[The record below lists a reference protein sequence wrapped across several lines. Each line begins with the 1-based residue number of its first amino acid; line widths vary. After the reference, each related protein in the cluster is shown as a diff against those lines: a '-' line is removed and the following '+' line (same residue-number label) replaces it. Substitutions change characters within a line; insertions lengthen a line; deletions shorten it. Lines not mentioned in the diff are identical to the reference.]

1 MARYAAVDIGSNSV
15 RLEVAEVIGGSPT
28 RILAS
33 DRQVTR
39 LGASVFQAGR
49 VSPEALDLL
58 CGVLAGMSVTWKRY
72 DVLSIRAVATAAVR
86 EARNQQEFLTR
97 SSAAL
102 GTDVEIISGQ
112 EEARLIHLGVQSRWP
127 HPKERFLVIDIGGG
141 SAEIILSENERVC
154 AAFSK
159 PLGAIRLQ
167 ELFLRSDPPGEAE
180 LLQMD
185 EYIAERIAPAVREI
199 GRKRIDRV
207 VGTSSTAAAVVSA
220 VSRIPR
226 ARREE
231 ADGRRASAAQ
241 MRRLYKELCTVEL
254 RRRQKIVGI
263 GPRRAEIIIP
273 GTAVLLH
280 VLDAFHMPS
289 LFYSAAGVRD
299 GIIADLAARGAGR
312 EQSRLTP
319 EQRTMVEGMTERY
332 GVSLRHAQKVAR
344 LANDLFHDLQSVHQL
359 APPLGRLLE
368 ASAYLHDVGHYVSDM
383 RHHKH
388 SYYLVANSDMP
399 GFNLTERGIIAHLC
413 RYHRKSMPGPEHDSF
428 QGLSIEDQNAV
439 SVLTPLLRLADS
451 LDRGNAQRVRSVEC
465 AVHEREIVVSLHAP
479 ASAGIE
485 LEMWAAAR
493 LDTLFRQVYGRK
505 LTVQRANF
513 TSGALMASAR

>member
-15 RLEVAEVIGGSPT
+15 RLEVAEVIGGGAP

-39 LGASVFQAGR
+39 LGASVFREGR

-58 CGVLAGMSVTWKRY
+58 CGVLAGMAVTWKRY

-86 EARNQQEFLTR
+86 DARNQAEFLART
-97 SSAAL
+97 SLAL
-102 GTDVEIISGQ
+102 GADIEIISGQ

-127 HPKERFLVIDIGGG
+127 HPKERFLIIDIGGG
-141 SAEIILSENERVC
+141 SAEIILSEDDRVC

-167 ELFLRSDPPGEAE
+167 ELFLRNDPPGPAE
-180 LLQMD
+180 LLRME
-185 EYIAERIAPAVREI
+185 EYIEERIAPAVREI

-231 ADGRRASAAQ
+231 ADRRRASAAQ
-241 MRRLYKELCTVEL
+241 MRRLYRELCTLEL

-273 GTAVLLH
+273 GAAVLLH
-280 VLDAFHMPS
+280 VLDAFRMPS
-289 LFYSAAGVRD
+289 LFYSGAGVRD

-312 EQSRLTP
+312 ELSRLTA
-319 EQRTMVEGMTERY
+319 EQRTMVEGMVERY
-332 GVSLRHAQKVAR
+332 GDALRHAQKVAR
-344 LANDLFHDLQSVHQL
+344 LANDLFHDLQSVHQMT
-359 APPLGRLLE
+359 PPLGPLLE
-368 ASAYLHDVGHYVSDM
+368 ASAYLHDVGHFVSDT

-399 GFNLTERGIIAHLC
+399 GFNLTERGIIANLC
-413 RYHRKSMPGPEHDSF
+413 RYHRKNMPAPEHDSF
-428 QGLSIEDQNAV
+428 QTLSPEDRQAV
-439 SVLTPLLRLADS
+439 SVLAPLLRLADS
-451 LDRGNAQRVRSVEC
+451 LDRGNGQKVRSVEC
-465 AVHEREIVVSLHAP
+465 VVLEREIVVNLHAS
-479 ASAGIE
+479 ATAGIE
-485 LEMWAAAR
+485 LELWAASR
-493 LDTLFRQVYGRK
+493 LDTLFRQMYGRK
-505 LTVQRANF
+505 LTIQRAV
-513 TSGALMASAR
+513 

>member
-15 RLEVAEVIGGSPT
+15 RLEVAEVIGGNPL

-39 LGASVFQAGR
+39 LGASVFREGR
-49 VSPEALDLL
+49 VSAEALDLL
-58 CGVLAGMSVTWKRY
+58 CGVLTGMSAIWKRH

-86 EARNQQEFLTR
+86 DARNQAEFLART
-97 SSAAL
+97 SAAL
-102 GTDVEIISGQ
+102 GAPIEIISGQ

-127 HPKERFLVIDIGGG
+127 HPEERFLIIDIGGG
-141 SAEIILSENERVC
+141 SAEIILSEDDRIC

-167 ELFLRSDPPGEAE
+167 ELFLRGDPPTTSE
-180 LLQMD
+180 LLRMD

-199 GRKRIDRV
+199 GRKRINRV

-231 ADGRRASAAQ
+231 ADRRRASAAQ
-241 MRRLYKELCTVEL
+241 MRRLYTELCCIDL
-254 RRRQKIVGI
+254 KRRQKIVGI

-280 VLDAFHMPS
+280 VLEAFNMPS

-312 EQSRLTP
+312 ELSRLTP
-319 EQRTMVEGMTERY
+319 EQRTMVEGMAERY
-332 GVSLRHAQKVAR
+332 GVGLRHAQKVAR
-344 LANDLFHDLQSVHQL
+344 LANDLFHDLQSIHQL
-359 APPLGRLLE
+359 PPQLGCLLE
-368 ASAYLHDVGHYVSDM
+368 ASAYLHDVGHFVSDT

-399 GFNLTERGIIAHLC
+399 GFNLTERGIIANLC
-413 RYHRKSMPGPEHDSF
+413 RYHRKNMPAPEHDSF
-428 QGLSIEDQNAV
+428 QALSVEDRHAV
-439 SVLTPLLRLADS
+439 NVLAPLLRLADS
-451 LDRGNAQRVRSVEC
+451 LDRGNGQKVRSVEC
-465 AVHEREIVVSLHAP
+465 MVHERDIVVNLHAAP
-479 ASAGIE
+479 SAVIE
-485 LEMWAAAR
+485 LELWAAGR
-493 LDTLFRQVYGRK
+493 LDPLFRQMYGKR
-505 LTVQRANF
+505 LTIQRA
-513 TSGALMASAR
+513 

>member
-1 MARYAAVDIGSNSV
+1 MARYAAVDIEVNSV
-15 RLEVAEVIGGSPT
+15 RLEVAEVIGGGAP

-39 LGASVFQAGR
+39 LGASVFREGR
-49 VSPEALDLL
+49 VSAEALDLL
-58 CGVLAGMSVTWKRY
+58 CGVLATMAVTWKRY

-86 EARNQQEFLTR
+86 DARNQAEFLART
-97 SSAAL
+97 SLAL
-102 GTDVEIISGQ
+102 GADIEIISGQ

-127 HPKERFLVIDIGGG
+127 HPKERFLIIDIGGG
-141 SAEIILSENERVC
+141 SAEIILSEDDRVC

-167 ELFLRSDPPGEAE
+167 ELFLRNDPPGPAE
-180 LLQMD
+180 LLRME
-185 EYIAERIAPAVREI
+185 EYIEERIAPAVREI

-231 ADGRRASAAQ
+231 ADRRRASAAQ
-241 MRRLYKELCTVEL
+241 MRRLYKDLSAIEL
-254 RRRQKIVGI
+254 RKRQKIVGI

-273 GTAVLLH
+273 GAAVLLH
-280 VLDAFHMPS
+280 VLDAFRMPS
-289 LFYSAAGVRD
+289 LFYSGAGVRD

-312 EQSRLTP
+312 ELSRLTP

-344 LANDLFHDLQSVHQL
+344 LANDLFHDIQSVHQMT
-359 APPLGRLLE
+359 PPLGPLLE
-368 ASAYLHDVGHYVSDM
+368 ASAYLHDVGHFVSDT

-399 GFNLTERGIIAHLC
+399 GFNLTERGIIANLC
-413 RYHRKSMPGPEHDSF
+413 RYHRKNMPAPEHDSF
-428 QGLSIEDQNAV
+428 QTLSPEYRHAV
-439 SVLTPLLRLADS
+439 NVLTPLLRLADS
-451 LDRGNAQRVRSVEC
+451 LDRGNGQKVRSVEC
-465 AVHEREIVVSLHAP
+465 VVYEREIVVSLHAQ

-485 LEMWAAAR
+485 LELWAAGR
-493 LDTLFRQVYGRK
+493 LDALFRQMYGRR
-505 LTVQRANF
+505 LTIQRA
-513 TSGALMASAR
+513 GA

>member
-15 RLEVAEVIGGSPT
+15 RMEVAEVIGGNAP
-28 RILAS
+28 RVLAS

-39 LGASVFQAGR
+39 LGASVFREGR
-49 VSPEALDLL
+49 VSAEALDML
-58 CGVLAGMSVTWKRY
+58 CGMLANMAVVWKRY

-86 EARNQQEFLTR
+86 DARNQNEFLART
-97 SSAAL
+97 SAAL
-102 GTDVEIISGQ
+102 GTEIEIISGQ

-127 HPKERFLVIDIGGG
+127 HPKERFLIIDIGGG
-141 SAEIILSENERVC
+141 SAEIILSESDRVC

-167 ELFLRSDPPGEAE
+167 ELFMRNDPPSQAE
-180 LLQMD
+180 LLRME
-185 EYIAERIAPAVREI
+185 EYIEERIAPAVKEI

-231 ADGRRASAAQ
+231 ADRRRATAAQ
-241 MRRLYKELCTVEL
+241 TRRLYQELCGLEM
-254 RRRQKIVGI
+254 RRRQKVVGI

-273 GTAVLLH
+273 GAAVLLH
-280 VLDAFHMPS
+280 VMEAFHMPS
-289 LFYSAAGVRD
+289 LYYSAAGVRD

-312 EQSRLTP
+312 ELSRLTA
-319 EQRTMVEGMTERY
+319 EQRTMVEGMAEKY
-332 GVSLRHAQKVAR
+332 GVELRHAQKVAR
-344 LANDLFHDLQSVHQL
+344 LANDLFHDLQSCHQL
-359 APPLGRLLE
+359 PPPLGSLLE
-368 ASAYLHDVGHYVSDM
+368 ASAYLHDVGHYVSDT

-399 GFNLTERGIIAHLC
+399 GFNLNERGIIANLC
-413 RYHRKSMPGPEHDSF
+413 RYHRKNMPTPEHDNL
-428 QGLSIEDQNAV
+428 QTLSVEDRRAV
-439 SVLTPLLRLADS
+439 GILTPMLRLADS
-451 LDRGNAQRVRSVEC
+451 LDRGNHQKVRSVEC
-465 AVHEREIVVSLHAP
+465 MVHEKEIVVNLHAP

-485 LEMWAAAR
+485 LEIWAAAR
-493 LDTLFRQVYGRK
+493 LDGLFRQMYGRK
-505 LTVQRANF
+505 LTIQRA
-513 TSGALMASAR
+513 G

>member
-15 RLEVAEVIGGSPT
+15 RLEVAEVIGGNAP

-39 LGASVFQAGR
+39 LGASVFREGR
-49 VSPEALDLL
+49 VSAEALDLL
-58 CGVLAGMSVTWKRY
+58 CEVLAGMAVTWKRY

-86 EARNQQEFLTR
+86 DARNQGEFLART
-97 SSAAL
+97 SLAL
-102 GTDVEIISGQ
+102 GADIEVISGQ

-127 HPKERFLVIDIGGG
+127 HPKERFLIIDIGGG
-141 SAEIILSENERVC
+141 SAEIILSEDDRVC

-167 ELFLRSDPPGEAE
+167 ELFLHNDPPGPAE
-180 LLQMD
+180 LLRME
-185 EYIAERIAPAVREI
+185 EYIEERIAPAVREI

-226 ARREE
+226 TRRDE
-231 ADGRRASAAQ
+231 ADRRRASAAQ
-241 MRRLYKELCTVEL
+241 MRRLYKELCSIEL

-273 GTAVLLH
+273 GAAVLLH
-280 VLDAFHMPS
+280 VLEAFHMPS
-289 LFYSAAGVRD
+289 LFYSGAGVRD

-312 EQSRLTP
+312 ELSRLTA
-319 EQRTMVEGMTERY
+319 EQRTMVEGMAERY
-332 GVSLRHAQKVAR
+332 GVALRHAQKVAR
-344 LANDLFHDLQSVHQL
+344 LANDLFHDLQSVHQMT
-359 APPLGRLLE
+359 PPLGSLLE
-368 ASAYLHDVGHYVSDM
+368 ASAYLHDVGHFVSDT

-399 GFNLTERGIIAHLC
+399 GFNLTERGIIANLC
-413 RYHRKSMPGPEHDSF
+413 RYHRKNMPAPEHDSF
-428 QGLSIEDQNAV
+428 QTLSPEDRHAV
-439 SVLTPLLRLADS
+439 SVLAPLLRLADS
-451 LDRGNAQRVRSVEC
+451 LDRGNGQKVRSVEC
-465 AVHEREIVVSLHAP
+465 VVYEREIVVSLHSQ

-485 LEMWAAAR
+485 LELWAAGR
-493 LDTLFRQVYGRK
+493 LDPLFRQMYGRK
-505 LTVQRANF
+505 LTIQRA
-513 TSGALMASAR
+513 GL

>member
-15 RLEVAEVIGGSPT
+15 RLEVAEVIGGNAP

-39 LGASVFQAGR
+39 LGASVFREGR
-49 VSPEALDLL
+49 VSAEALDLL
-58 CGVLAGMSVTWKRY
+58 CGVLTGMAVTWKRH

-86 EARNQQEFLTR
+86 DARNQAEFLSRT
-97 SSAAL
+97 SAAL
-102 GTDVEIISGQ
+102 GTEIEIISGQ

-127 HPKERFLVIDIGGG
+127 HPDERFLIIDIGGG
-141 SAEIILSENERVC
+141 SAEIILSEGSRIC

-167 ELFLRSDPPGEAE
+167 ELFLRGDPPTEAE
-180 LLQMD
+180 LLRME
-185 EYIAERIAPAVREI
+185 EYIGERIAPAVREI
-199 GRKRIDRV
+199 GRKRINRV

-231 ADGRRASAAQ
+231 ADRRRASAAQ
-241 MRRLYKELCTVEL
+241 MRRLYKEICEVDLK
-254 RRRQKIVGI
+254 RRQKIVGI

-280 VLDAFHMPS
+280 VLEAFRMPS
-289 LFYSAAGVRD
+289 LFYSVAGVRD

-312 EQSRLTP
+312 ELSRLSD
-319 EQRTMVEGMTERY
+319 EQRSMVEGMAERY

-359 APPLGRLLE
+359 APAFGSLLE
-368 ASAYLHDVGHYVSDM
+368 ASAYLHDVGHFVSDT

-388 SYYLVANSDMP
+388 SYYLVSNSDMP
-399 GFNLTERGIIAHLC
+399 GFNLTERSVIANLC
-413 RYHRKSMPGPEHDSF
+413 RYHRKNMPAPEHDSF
-428 QGLSIEDQNAV
+428 QALSIEDRHAV
-439 SVLTPLLRLADS
+439 SLLAPLLRLADS
-451 LDRGNAQRVRSVEC
+451 LDRGNGQKVQSVEC
-465 AVHEREIVVSLHAP
+465 MVHEREIVVNLRAQ

-485 LEMWAAAR
+485 LELWAAGR
-493 LDTLFRQVYGRK
+493 LDGLFRQMYGKR
-505 LTVQRANF
+505 LTIQRA
-513 TSGALMASAR
+513 G

>member
-15 RLEVAEVIGGSPT
+15 RLEVAEVIGGGAP

-39 LGASVFQAGR
+39 LGASVFREGR
-49 VSPEALDLL
+49 VSTEALDLL
-58 CGVLAGMSVTWKRY
+58 CGVLAGMSVIWKRH

-86 EARNQQEFLTR
+86 DARNQAEFLAR

-102 GTDVEIISGQ
+102 GTDIEIISGQ

-127 HPKERFLVIDIGGG
+127 HPGERFLIIDIGGG
-141 SAEIILSENERVC
+141 SAEIILSDDDRVC

-167 ELFLRSDPPGEAE
+167 ELFLRGDPPGTDE
-180 LLQMD
+180 LLRMD
-185 EYIAERIAPAVREI
+185 EYIKERIAPAVEEI

-226 ARREE
+226 ARRDE
-231 ADGRRASAAQ
+231 ADRRRASAAQ
-241 MRRLYKELCTVEL
+241 MRRLYTELCGIDL
-254 RRRQKIVGI
+254 RHRQKIVGI

-273 GTAVLLH
+273 GAAVLLH
-280 VLDAFHMPS
+280 VLDAFQMPS

-312 EQSRLTP
+312 ELSRLTA
-319 EQRTMVEGMTERY
+319 ERRTMVERMTEHY

-359 APPLGRLLE
+359 PPPFGSLLE
-368 ASAYLHDVGHYVSDM
+368 ASAYLHDVGHYISDT

-388 SYYLVANSDMP
+388 SFYLVANSDMP
-399 GFNLTERGIIAHLC
+399 GFNLTERGIIANLC
-413 RYHRKSMPGPEHDSF
+413 RYHRKNMPAPEHDSF
-428 QGLSIEDQNAV
+428 QALSVEERHAV
-439 SVLTPLLRLADS
+439 SVLTPMLRLADS
-451 LDRGNAQRVRSVEC
+451 LDRGNGQKVQSVEC
-465 AVHEREIVVSLHAP
+465 MVHEREIVVNLHAAP
-479 ASAGIE
+479 SAGIE
-485 LEMWAAAR
+485 LEIWAAAR
-493 LDTLFRQVYGRK
+493 LDVFFRQIYGKK
-505 LTVQRANF
+505 LTIQRAG
-513 TSGALMASAR
+513 S